1 MNTGASQQNNARQFL
16 LIGAALLV
24 LFYLTRF
31 GSTETTFN
39 VRQVDSVQAK
49 SLMDDG
55 AVVVDVRGTEAYEGR
70 HIPGALSIPLETL
83 RRAIPAALAD
93 AKTKNV
99 VVYCGDGVTIGPEG
113 TDILNKAGFV
123 NAVNL
128 KPGISGWEEAG
139 YPVKKAGSGS

>member
-1 MNTGASQQNNARQFL
+1 MNVDTSQQKNAQQWL
-16 LIGAALLV
+16 LIAAAALV
-24 LFYLTRF
+24 LFYIIRF
-31 GSTETTFN
+31 GSSETSFN

-55 AVVVDVRGTEAYEGR
+55 AVVVDVRGREAYEGR
-70 HIPGALSIPLETL
+70 HIPGALSIPLESL

-93 AKTKNV
+93 AKTKSV

-139 YPVKKAGSGS
+139 YPVEKAVSGS